1 MIKYNLFCKKC
12 LNNFDS
18 WFSSSVDFEK
28 IKNLKLLTC
37 NICGSSNVTKSLMSP
52 NLKNTKKKQFNKNL
66 KNKMKEYQKFIRE
79 NFDYVGDNF
88 AYEARSIHYNSKDKQ
103 KGIYGKASIKDV
115 KELKEEGIETSIV
128 PWIDDK
134 EN

>member
-1 MIKYNLFCKKC
+1 
-12 LNNFDS
+12 
-18 WFSSSVDFEK
+18 
-28 IKNLKLLTC
+28 
-37 NICGSSNVTKSLMSP
+37 MSP

-66 KNKMKEYQKFIRE
+66 KNKMKEFQKFIRE
-79 NFDYVGDNF
+79 NFDYVGENF
-88 AYEARSIHYNSKDKQ
+88 VYEARSIHYNSKDKQ